1 MKLVLDENVDNRI
14 HGVLEDMG
22 FRVETT
28 YDLGLTG
35 TPDEE
40 ILEELDDGDVV
51 LSHDDDFLAIVEE
64 KDSHPVIAFLPQRI
78 RFREM
83 KKRVK
88 ELDADTE
95 NRGEVIYL

>member
-1 MKLVLDENVDNRI
+1 M
-14 HGVLEDMG
+14 
-22 FRVETT
+22 
-28 YDLGLTG
+28 TG

-40 ILEELDDGDVV
+40 ILDELDGEDNV
-51 LSHDDDFLAIVEE
+51 LTHDDDFLSIVEE
-64 KDSHPVIAFLPQRI
+64 RDSHPVIAFLPQRI

-95 NRGEVIYL
+95 DRGEVIYL